1 MESTAGYPTASNI
14 PIVAKSMPPAQR
26 LWGKP
31 RERIMH
37 LLDRSRRQRFT
48 FLNAPAG
55 YGKTTALADWFYSLT
70 NAGEKAAWFT
80 IDRRDRDSKCF
91 WLNFHYAIC
100 TALGLDFEKSLGA
113 VSSMARNKAILT
125 MANEMS
131 LSARKC
137 GGLFIVIEGLD
148 VIYGFETL
156 EELLTLMLAL
166 SGNVHIILSSRVAFT
181 KHSFPGFTIPDVAL
195 NIDYSMLALT
205 KQEMLEYLLDTG
217 VEQVEEPDLSLL
229 HDKTQGWP
237 AGTAIVMDSVD
248 AGVSF
253 KEAVANLSGTD
264 PRLNEFFEFEVFSG
278 LSQEEKDFLLK
289 TASLGMISTR
299 VAGYTLGDVDVD
311 TVISSLHR
319 RNAFFFPIDTN
330 SGEYELHPLFS
341 QWVMKKAQILSSH
354 EQRLLNARA
363 SRWCLRNGLATAAA
377 KHKILASEREDIFNL
392 VRVAYPNM
400 TTAELMSITMFRRDI
415 DIKELSPCF
424 YLLAA
429 WAYAY
434 SAQLDELDFWL
445 KPLHE
450 LPDELVD
457 ERLRLS
463 LEVIKV
469 KELCLASKFD
479 DGIEKA
485 HQVESRL
492 AGKDFIPLKV
502 ILANCRSEA
511 LDQQGKIQEGLE
523 RHLEFASLTSDGSFP
538 FLSSI
543 NSYSMA
549 FSYFEQGNLKHA
561 AQMCRQIQTS
571 YAPDYV
577 TCGAACSLEVLID
590 VLSNNNMEREQRL
603 AKATSLISKRS
614 NVDMFL
620 DWCTARAWTYVSAG
634 DIDKADAILRESM
647 SLVKMSLSFIPRMAA
662 VQPFQNHAM
671 LMLLEG
677 RVQEALA
684 SYREFDM
691 LGLAMTAQS
700 RLVRE
705 FVELS
710 IVDEEE
716 REKRLLALLEIAGS
730 HEYNLIAQ
738 LLMLEVAL
746 IYFERGQ
753 RTRAVR
759 EIDLCVS
766 RAQENDIVAIFG
778 WKARQVRSLLMVYL
792 TIAKPSYKN
801 RHFAQSLLRQDFMQL
816 REGEEDQLSQAVKLT
831 SKELEVIKLALS
843 GMDRKEISQ
852 ELCISESTVK
862 SHLSHMYRKFGVK
875 RYSELVALAAELGIS

>member
-1 MESTAGYPTASNI
+1 MESTAGHLTANNI

-70 NAGEKAAWFT
+70 NAGEKAAWFA

-100 TALGLDFEKSLGA
+100 TALGIDFVKSLGA
-113 VSSMARNKAILT
+113 VQSMARNEAILT

-205 KQEMLEYLLDTG
+205 KQEMLEYLLDAG
-217 VEQVEEPDLSLL
+217 VEQVEEPDLNLL

-400 TTAELMSITMFRRDI
+400 TTAELMSITMSVAISISRNSALVFTYWRHGPMPTARSSTSSTSGSNPCTSFAMSSSTRGCAYRSRSLRS
-415 DIKELSPCF
+415 KSSASPASSTTASRKPTKWR
-424 YLLAA
+424 AA
-429 WAYAY
+429 LQART
-434 SAQLDELDFWL
+434 S
-445 KPLHE
+445 
-450 LPDELVD
+450 
-457 ERLRLS
+457 
-463 LEVIKV
+463 
-469 KELCLASKFD
+469 
-479 DGIEKA
+479 
-485 HQVESRL
+485 SRS
-492 AGKDFIPLKV
+492 
-502 ILANCRSEA
+502 R
-511 LDQQGKIQEGLE
+511 
-523 RHLEFASLTSDGSFP
+523 
-538 FLSSI
+538 
-543 NSYSMA
+543 SYSP
-549 FSYFEQGNLKHA
+549 
-561 AQMCRQIQTS
+561 I
-571 YAPDYV
+571 
-577 TCGAACSLEVLID
+577 
-590 VLSNNNMEREQRL
+590 
-603 AKATSLISKRS
+603 
-614 NVDMFL
+614 
-620 DWCTARAWTYVSAG
+620 
-634 DIDKADAILRESM
+634 AIR
-647 SLVKMSLSFIPRMAA
+647 
-662 VQPFQNHAM
+662 
-671 LMLLEG
+671 
-677 RVQEALA
+677 
-684 SYREFDM
+684 
-691 LGLAMTAQS
+691 
-700 RLVRE
+700 
-705 FVELS
+705 
-710 IVDEEE
+710 
-716 REKRLLALLEIAGS
+716 
-730 HEYNLIAQ
+730 
-738 LLMLEVAL
+738 
-746 IYFERGQ
+746 
-753 RTRAVR
+753 
-759 EIDLCVS
+759 
-766 RAQENDIVAIFG
+766 
-778 WKARQVRSLLMVYL
+778 
-792 TIAKPSYKN
+792 KPS
-801 RHFAQSLLRQDFMQL
+801 
-816 REGEEDQLSQAVKLT
+816 T
-831 SKELEVIKLALS
+831 SKA
-843 GMDRKEISQ
+843 
-852 ELCISESTVK
+852 K
-862 SHLSHMYRKFGVK
+862 SRRVSSATWNSPR
-875 RYSELVALAAELGIS
+875 

>member
-1 MESTAGYPTASNI
+1 MESTAGHLTANNI

-113 VSSMARNKAILT
+113 VQSMARNEAILT

-181 KHSFPGFTIPDVAL
+181 KHSFPGFTIPDVSL
-195 NIDYSMLALT
+195 SIDYSMLALT
-205 KQEMLEYLLDTG
+205 KQEMLEYLLDAG

-289 TASLGMISTR
+289 TASLGMISAR

-311 TVISSLHR
+311 TAISSLHR

-363 SRWCLRNGLATAAA
+363 SRWCLRNGLTTAAA
-377 KHKILASEREDIFNL
+377 KHKILAISISRTSAPVFTYWRHGPMPTARSSTSSTSGSNPCTSFPMSSST
-392 VRVAYPNM
+392 RGCAYRSRSSRSKSSASPASS
-400 TTAELMSITMFRRDI
+400 TTASKKPTKWR
-415 DIKELSPCF
+415 
-424 YLLAA
+424 AA
-429 WAYAY
+429 LQART
-434 SAQLDELDFWL
+434 S
-445 KPLHE
+445 
-450 LPDELVD
+450 
-457 ERLRLS
+457 
-463 LEVIKV
+463 
-469 KELCLASKFD
+469 
-479 DGIEKA
+479 
-485 HQVESRL
+485 SRS
-492 AGKDFIPLKV
+492 
-502 ILANCRSEA
+502 R
-511 LDQQGKIQEGLE
+511 
-523 RHLEFASLTSDGSFP
+523 
-538 FLSSI
+538 
-543 NSYSMA
+543 SYSP
-549 FSYFEQGNLKHA
+549 
-561 AQMCRQIQTS
+561 I
-571 YAPDYV
+571 
-577 TCGAACSLEVLID
+577 
-590 VLSNNNMEREQRL
+590 
-603 AKATSLISKRS
+603 
-614 NVDMFL
+614 
-620 DWCTARAWTYVSAG
+620 
-634 DIDKADAILRESM
+634 AIRKPS
-647 SLVKMSLSFIPRMAA
+647 
-662 VQPFQNHAM
+662 
-671 LMLLEG
+671 
-677 RVQEALA
+677 
-684 SYREFDM
+684 
-691 LGLAMTAQS
+691 T
-700 RLVRE
+700 
-705 FVELS
+705 
-710 IVDEEE
+710 
-716 REKRLLALLEIAGS
+716 
-730 HEYNLIAQ
+730 
-738 LLMLEVAL
+738 
-746 IYFERGQ
+746 
-753 RTRAVR
+753 
-759 EIDLCVS
+759 S
-766 RAQENDIVAIFG
+766 RA
-778 WKARQVRSLLMVYL
+778 
-792 TIAKPSYKN
+792 
-801 RHFAQSLLRQDFMQL
+801 
-816 REGEEDQLSQAVKLT
+816 
-831 SKELEVIKLALS
+831 
-843 GMDRKEISQ
+843 
-852 ELCISESTVK
+852 K
-862 SHLSHMYRKFGVK
+862 SRRVSSATWNSPR
-875 RYSELVALAAELGIS
+875 

>member
-1 MESTAGYPTASNI
+1 MESTAGHPTASNI

-37 LLDRSRRQRFT
+37 LIDRSRRQRFT

-70 NAGEKAAWFT
+70 NAGEKAAWFA

-100 TALGLDFEKSLGA
+100 TALGIDFVKSLGA
-113 VSSMARNKAILT
+113 VQSMARNEAILT

-205 KQEMLEYLLDTG
+205 KQEMLEYLLDAG

-400 TTAELMSITMFRRDI
+400 TTAELMSITMFRRNI

-424 YLLAA
+424 YLL
-429 WAYAY
+429 
-434 SAQLDELDFWL
+434 
-445 KPLHE
+445 
-450 LPDELVD
+450 
-457 ERLRLS
+457 
-463 LEVIKV
+463 
-469 KELCLASKFD
+469 
-479 DGIEKA
+479 
-485 HQVESRL
+485 
-492 AGKDFIPLKV
+492 
-502 ILANCRSEA
+502 
-511 LDQQGKIQEGLE
+511 
-523 RHLEFASLTSDGSFP
+523 
-538 FLSSI
+538 
-543 NSYSMA
+543 
-549 FSYFEQGNLKHA
+549 
-561 AQMCRQIQTS
+561 
-571 YAPDYV
+571 
-577 TCGAACSLEVLID
+577 
-590 VLSNNNMEREQRL
+590 
-603 AKATSLISKRS
+603 
-614 NVDMFL
+614 
-620 DWCTARAWTYVSAG
+620 
-634 DIDKADAILRESM
+634 
-647 SLVKMSLSFIPRMAA
+647 
-662 VQPFQNHAM
+662 
-671 LMLLEG
+671 
-677 RVQEALA
+677 
-684 SYREFDM
+684 
-691 LGLAMTAQS
+691 
-700 RLVRE
+700 
-705 FVELS
+705 
-710 IVDEEE
+710 
-716 REKRLLALLEIAGS
+716 
-730 HEYNLIAQ
+730 
-738 LLMLEVAL
+738 
-746 IYFERGQ
+746 
-753 RTRAVR
+753 
-759 EIDLCVS
+759 
-766 RAQENDIVAIFG
+766 
-778 WKARQVRSLLMVYL
+778 
-792 TIAKPSYKN
+792 
-801 RHFAQSLLRQDFMQL
+801 
-816 REGEEDQLSQAVKLT
+816 
-831 SKELEVIKLALS
+831 
-843 GMDRKEISQ
+843 
-852 ELCISESTVK
+852 
-862 SHLSHMYRKFGVK
+862 
-875 RYSELVALAAELGIS
+875 

>member
-1 MESTAGYPTASNI
+1 
-14 PIVAKSMPPAQR
+14 
-26 LWGKP
+26 
-31 RERIMH
+31 
-37 LLDRSRRQRFT
+37 
-48 FLNAPAG
+48 
-55 YGKTTALADWFYSLT
+55 
-70 NAGEKAAWFT
+70 
-80 IDRRDRDSKCF
+80 
-91 WLNFHYAIC
+91 
-100 TALGLDFEKSLGA
+100 
-113 VSSMARNKAILT
+113 
-125 MANEMS
+125 
-131 LSARKC
+131 
-137 GGLFIVIEGLD
+137 
-148 VIYGFETL
+148 
-156 EELLTLMLAL
+156 
-166 SGNVHIILSSRVAFT
+166 
-181 KHSFPGFTIPDVAL
+181 
-195 NIDYSMLALT
+195 
-205 KQEMLEYLLDTG
+205 
-217 VEQVEEPDLSLL
+217 
-229 HDKTQGWP
+229 
-237 AGTAIVMDSVD
+237 
-248 AGVSF
+248 
-253 KEAVANLSGTD
+253 
-264 PRLNEFFEFEVFSG
+264 
-278 LSQEEKDFLLK
+278 
-289 TASLGMISTR
+289 
-299 VAGYTLGDVDVD
+299 
-311 TVISSLHR
+311 
-319 RNAFFFPIDTN
+319 
-330 SGEYELHPLFS
+330 
-341 QWVMKKAQILSSH
+341 MKKAQILSSH

-363 SRWCLRNGLATAAA
+363 SRWCLRNGRATAAA

-502 ILANCRSEA
+502 ILANCHSEA

-691 LGLAMTAQS
+691 LGLATTAQS

-716 REKRLLALLEIAGS
+716 REKRLLALLEIADS

-792 TIAKPSYKN
+792 TTAKPSYKN

-816 REGEEDQLSQAVKLT
+816 REGEEDQLSQAVELT

>member
-1 MESTAGYPTASNI
+1 M
-14 PIVAKSMPPAQR
+14 
-26 LWGKP
+26 
-31 RERIMH
+31 
-37 LLDRSRRQRFT
+37 
-48 FLNAPAG
+48 
-55 YGKTTALADWFYSLT
+55 
-70 NAGEKAAWFT
+70 
-80 IDRRDRDSKCF
+80 
-91 WLNFHYAIC
+91 
-100 TALGLDFEKSLGA
+100 
-113 VSSMARNKAILT
+113 
-125 MANEMS
+125 
-131 LSARKC
+131 
-137 GGLFIVIEGLD
+137 
-148 VIYGFETL
+148 
-156 EELLTLMLAL
+156 
-166 SGNVHIILSSRVAFT
+166 
-181 KHSFPGFTIPDVAL
+181 
-195 NIDYSMLALT
+195 
-205 KQEMLEYLLDTG
+205 
-217 VEQVEEPDLSLL
+217 
-229 HDKTQGWP
+229 
-237 AGTAIVMDSVD
+237 
-248 AGVSF
+248 
-253 KEAVANLSGTD
+253 
-264 PRLNEFFEFEVFSG
+264 
-278 LSQEEKDFLLK
+278 
-289 TASLGMISTR
+289 
-299 VAGYTLGDVDVD
+299 
-311 TVISSLHR
+311 
-319 RNAFFFPIDTN
+319 
-330 SGEYELHPLFS
+330 
-341 QWVMKKAQILSSH
+341 
-354 EQRLLNARA
+354 
-363 SRWCLRNGLATAAA
+363 
-377 KHKILASEREDIFNL
+377 
-392 VRVAYPNM
+392 
-400 TTAELMSITMFRRDI
+400 
-415 DIKELSPCF
+415 
-424 YLLAA
+424 
-429 WAYAY
+429 
-434 SAQLDELDFWL
+434 
-445 KPLHE
+445 
-450 LPDELVD
+450 
-457 ERLRLS
+457 RLS

-502 ILANCRSEA
+502 ILANCHSEA

-603 AKATSLISKRS
+603 AKAISLISKRS

-634 DIDKADAILRESM
+634 DIDKADAILREGM

-716 REKRLLALLEIAGS
+716 REKRLLALLETADS
-730 HEYNLIAQ
+730 HECNLIAQ

-778 WKARQVRSLLMVYL
+778 WKACQVRSLLMVYL
-792 TIAKPSYKN
+792 TTAKPNYKN

-816 REGEEDQLSQAVKLT
+816 REGEEDQLSQAVELT

-843 GMDRKEISQ
+843 GMDREEISQ